1 MRGRRFQPPDRIPA
15 RPTTDFAREGL
26 FNALNNVWD
35 FSGLRFLDLFAGTG
49 GISYEA
55 GSRGC
60 AQLTAVEQDTRLAAF
75 IRRQAEAFNLPI
87 EVMQEDVFRFL
98 ERRPGVQR
106 GPYSLVFAGPPYPLA
121 QLKDLAVLVPSSG
134 WVEPGG
140 WFVLEHNPEHR
151 FDEIPHFLMQRKY
164 GTTLFSIFELPE
176 APSSDTS
183 ETSELPAGPEQP

>member
-1 MRGRRFQPPDRIPA
+1 MRIIGGQLRGRRFQPPDRIPA

-49 GISYEA
+49 GISYEV

-60 AQLTAVEQDTRLAAF
+60 TQITAVEQDARLSAF
-75 IRRQAEAFNLPI
+75 IRKQAEAFGLNIDVL
-87 EVMQEDVFRFL
+87 QEDVFRFL
-98 ERRPGVQR
+98 ERRPGPQWQ
-106 GPYSLVFAGPPYPLA
+106 PYSLVFAGPPYPLPE
-121 QLKDLAVLVPSSG
+121 LKNLAVLVPSSG

-151 FDEIPHFLMQRKY
+151 FDDNPYFLMQRKY
-164 GTTLFSIFELPE
+164 GTTLFSIFEMPE
-176 APSSDTS
+176 S
-183 ETSELPAGPEQP
+183 PA